1 MQGSVTPEA
10 QRQMDKQV
18 EELEFKIK
26 DTMNKITRE
35 KILLMKLRQS
45 LVQEFEW
52 PLEDL
57 LRQLKTE
64 MEKDIKEIS
73 GQIAHMRDTKNL
85 LSNIQSYQSV
95 LENQIEYALEN
106 GHQIKQKIKD
116 ETRIEGE

>member
-10 QRQMDKQV
+10 QRQMEKQV

-106 GHQIKQKIKD
+106 GQQIQQKIKD

>member
-35 KILLMKLRQS
+35 KILLMKLRLS

-73 GQIAHMRDTKNL
+73 G
-85 LSNIQSYQSV
+85 
-95 LENQIEYALEN
+95 
-106 GHQIKQKIKD
+106 
-116 ETRIEGE
+116 